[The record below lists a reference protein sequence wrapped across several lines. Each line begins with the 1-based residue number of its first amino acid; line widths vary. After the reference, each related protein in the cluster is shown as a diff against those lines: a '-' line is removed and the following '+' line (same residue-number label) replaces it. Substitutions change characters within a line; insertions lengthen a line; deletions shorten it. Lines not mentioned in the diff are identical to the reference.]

1 MKRVDTKLIGFQPSQ
16 QLHRTDVHP
25 PECILQGWRAMLDPI
40 DDDVE
45 LI

>member
-1 MKRVDTKLIGFQPSQ
+1 MKRVNFA
-16 QLHRTDVHP
+16 LHRTDVHLL
-25 PECILQGWRAMLDPI
+25 PESILQGWRVMLDPI